1 MKKILS
7 CTDGSLYAPSV
18 YAYTAWAARRTHA
31 HAPVHVIHL
40 LDAHR
45 ERAEIAD
52 LSGHIGMDTEKA
64 LLSQL
69 TTLEES
75 KNRQAREK
83 GQVIIDEA
91 RRHLTEAGL
100 TDFVAEQL
108 HGELIATVTA
118 MEAEAGLVVIGQCG
132 ESQAPLHPGSN
143 LEQIVRDSVRP
154 VLVVPQHFSPVTRF
168 LIAYDGSAS
177 AEKALDFLLNQPLLK
192 GLTCHILRTGKTDDR
207 AAIQLQE
214 AAGKLEAAGYAV
226 TSHLIAGHPETVVG
240 DVVRGA
246 DIQMLVMGAYGHS
259 RLRQWIIG
267 STTTSLIK
275 SSAVPILLFR

>member
-1 MKKILS
+1 MNKILS

-31 HAPVHVIHL
+31 PVHVIHL

-45 ERAEIAD
+45 ERAEVVD
-52 LSGHIGMDTEKA
+52 LSGHIGVDTEKT

-69 TTLEES
+69 TNLEETRS
-75 KNRQAREK
+75 RQAREK
-83 GQVIIDEA
+83 GQAIIDDA
-91 RRHLTEAGL
+91 RRRLTEADL
-100 TDFVAEQL
+100 TNFIAEQL

-118 MEAEAGLVVIGQCG
+118 MEVEAGLVVIGQCG

-143 LEQIVRDSVRP
+143 LEQIVRGSVRP
-154 VLVVPQHFSPVTRF
+154 VLVVPQQFSPVTKY
-168 LIAYDGSAS
+168 LIAYDGSTS
-177 AEKALDFLLNQPLLK
+177 AAKALEFVINQPLLK
-192 GLTCHILRTGKTDDR
+192 GLACHILRTGKIDDG
-207 AAIQLQE
+207 AATQLQE

-240 DVVRGA
+240 DVVQGA

-275 SSAVPILLFR
+275 SSAIPILLFR